1 MYIPCSACDAP
12 LPQGAKF
19 CPADALPLTAIAIAM
34 IDAEIWN
41 SPDKLQNR
49 IAVVSLSTDP
59 AKGTI
64 ARLQTRV
71 KALQHKGAQ

>member
-19 CPADALPLTAIAIAM
+19 CPAGALPLTAIAID
-34 IDAEIWN
+34 IIEAEIWN
-41 SPDKLQNR
+41 SPEQLQNR

-59 AKGTI
+59 AKRTI